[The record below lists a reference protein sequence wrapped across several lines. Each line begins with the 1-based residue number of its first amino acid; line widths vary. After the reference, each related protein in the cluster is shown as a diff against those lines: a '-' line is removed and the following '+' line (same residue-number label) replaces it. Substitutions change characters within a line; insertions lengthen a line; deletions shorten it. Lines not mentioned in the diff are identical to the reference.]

1 MIDNYNLNLEKS
13 SIIKLLN
20 MKNVKIIPIIGFSL
34 FQKSDHIYYV
44 EDGIIK
50 GEEKSLFLNTIKKK
64 QSVTVPILLDMG
76 SMVDDRGIHFSEV
89 VQILHF
95 QRAIE
100 TLCNYINPAFKGNV
114 KVVPSMLNS
123 LYDPKRVACIYF
135 VSDDNTDRAK
145 IIEINKKFC
154 DDKNLEYSSISPI
167 GTNVIVTTRDKINMY
182 DIAKYANYIK
192 LKGFNDNVIHID
204 FEINKN
210 QFNVFDVRKELLKF
224 MKHFFGE

>member
-1 MIDNYNLNLEKS
+1 MVDIYNLNLEKS

-20 MKNVKIIPIIGFSL
+20 MKNVKVAPIIGFSL

-44 EDGIIK
+44 EDGIVK
-50 GEEKSLFLNTIKKK
+50 GEEKSVFLNNIKKK

-76 SMVDDRGIHFSEV
+76 SMANDRGIQFSEV
-89 VQILHF
+89 VQMLHF
-95 QRAIE
+95 QRGIE
-100 TLCNYINPAFKGNV
+100 SVCNHINPSFKGNV
-114 KVVPSMLNS
+114 KVVPSMLKS
-123 LYDPKRVACIYF
+123 SYDPKRIACIYF
-135 VSDDNTDRAK
+135 VSVDNTDRAK

-154 DDKNLEYSSISPI
+154 DDNNLNYSSISPI
-167 GTNVIVTTRDKINMY
+167 GTNVVISKRDKINMY

-210 QFNVFDVRKELLKF
+210 QFSVFDVRKELLKF